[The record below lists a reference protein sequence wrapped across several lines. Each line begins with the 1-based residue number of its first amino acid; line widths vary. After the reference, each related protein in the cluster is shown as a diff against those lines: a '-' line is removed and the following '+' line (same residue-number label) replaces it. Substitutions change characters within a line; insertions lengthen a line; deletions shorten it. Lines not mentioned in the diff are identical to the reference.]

1 MTIHTNKSN
10 FIKNSLRIGSII
22 VVFIGASF
30 LIPKMAD
37 ASGNFNHMVPN
48 YAIPTTQ
55 NSQDSSNA
63 YEPTDFGRPSSA
75 YGSGTR

>member
-1 MTIHTNKSN
+1 
-10 FIKNSLRIGSII
+10 
-22 VVFIGASF
+22 
-30 LIPKMAD
+30 MAD
-37 ASGNFNHMVPN
+37 ASGNFNRMVPN